1 MHLWEFDQLHV
12 VPRVVSLYPLICG
25 IERFPS
31 PYPLICDFVISRSI
45 EYLGR
50 SARGFLMIRL
60 SIQVP
65 CLDAS
70 LLIRAHYVSYDYSYV
85 TSL

>member
-1 MHLWEFDQLHV
+1 MC
-12 VPRVVSLYPLICG
+12 R
-25 IERFPS
+25 
-31 PYPLICDFVISRSI
+31 RSI

-50 SARGFLMIRL
+50 SARGFLMLRL

-70 LLIRAHYVSYDYSYV
+70 LLIRALIPLMIMLMRYVLILRFPLTYDIRSVYV
-85 TSL
+85 DLLCI

>member
-1 MHLWEFDQLHV
+1 MRYTPSRVGECDRLHV
-12 VPRVVSLYPLICG
+12 VPRGL
-25 IERFPS
+25 PS
-31 PYPLICDFVISRSI
+31 PYPLIYGYVHMYVCRRSI

-50 SARGFLMIRL
+50 SARDFPMIRL

-70 LLIRAHYVSYDYSYV
+70 LLIRAH
-85 TSL
+85 SLSLMIMLI

>member
-1 MHLWEFDQLHV
+1 MC
-12 VPRVVSLYPLICG
+12 R
-25 IERFPS
+25 
-31 PYPLICDFVISRSI
+31 RSI

-50 SARGFLMIRL
+50 SARGFLMLRL

-70 LLIRAHYVSYDYSYV
+70 LLIRALIPLMIKLILISHDVSFPFD
-85 TSL
+85 L